1 MIRAALLLV
10 LALFSQDPPKRPGAQ
25 ESDIE
30 HEKRKVVGCVVRV
43 AVQPDATREWFDA
56 ARERF
61 EKFADALWSATR
73 GQMAIVEAR
82 LTDQAGEDGDLVI
95 ENLDRDSCDSRKG
108 VFAYWDAK
116 KRIRLGGRFQIL
128 TMLHEWGHV
137 KFDLPEEYG
146 KNACECLMS
155 TGRTMREAYCDRSNH
170 KAAGD
175 SCWERIVKLF
185 PAWARP
191 PAEPGKRPELK
202 VSIEDR

>member
-1 MIRAALLLV
+1 MIRATLLLV
-10 LALFSQDPPKRPGAQ
+10 LALVCPQDPPRRPGA
-25 ESDIE
+25 EEKEIE
-30 HEKRKVVGCVVRV
+30 HEKRKVVGCAVRV
-43 AVQPDATREWFDA
+43 AVLPDATREWLDA
-56 ARERF
+56 SRDRF
-61 EKFADALWSATR
+61 EKFADALWKATR
-73 GQMAIVEAR
+73 GGMAIVEAR
-82 LTDQAGEDGDLVI
+82 LADRTDDGDLVL

-146 KNACECLMS
+146 KNVCECLMS

-175 SCWERIVKLF
+175 SCWDRIVKVF
-185 PAWARP
+185 PAWARL
-191 PAEPGKRPELK
+191 PADPGKRPELK
-202 VSIEDR
+202 FSVEDR